1 MPGVKSRGTGTE
13 ACPVTNCPFVG
24 PSRAMTVHWRSFHEE
39 SILLYLC
46 PLPGC
51 SWQTPKPQGLRQH
64 WENRHQASRQQ
75 SGELRTLPLLANF
88 MKNQHRRDP
97 GNCWPPVP
105 PLQKPIGCLPHGSK
119 GTILVQVQRIL
130 STMRMPTPGQ
140 LSLVAPPSLPP
151 RFTASHT
158 SSTARRGPEGG
169 GKEHPTT
176 GGRRPGDGSRDGSFA
191 CSDSGDPWQETAD
204 MFGLSNRY
212 RQLASL
218 YASGSC

>member
-75 SGELRTLPLLANF
+75 SCGLCP
-88 MKNQHRRDP
+88 
-97 GNCWPPVP
+97 CWPTSWRSSIGETQETAAPLFLPCRSRWGVFPMEVRVP
-105 PLQKPIGCLPHGSK
+105 CWCKCNGSWVPWGCLRQASWVWW
-119 GTILVQVQRIL
+119 L
-130 STMRMPTPGQ
+130 TPSQG
-140 LSLVAPPSLPP
+140 P
-151 RFTASHT
+151 ASHT
-158 SSTARRGPEGG
+158 SSTTRRGPEGD

-204 MFGLSNRY
+204 MFGLSHSY